1 LEEKVKYRFLG
12 NSGMLISRVCLGAMT
27 FGNPEWGCD
36 QKTASAITRRFVDA
50 GGNFIDT
57 ADMYSD
63 GASEEM
69 LGVAISGMP
78 RDDLIIATKC
88 WFPTGDAPN
97 ARALS
102 RKHIQ
107 AACEASLRRM
117 KIDHIDLYQIH
128 GPDPYTPMEET
139 MRALDDLV
147 RSGKVRYIGCSNL
160 YGWQIVK
167 ANAVSVQMGLEKFIS
182 AQHLYNLLRRDV
194 EREIL
199 PACDDQ
205 GLGMICWSPLASGM
219 LTGKYRGENMPDP
232 NSRLGLSKES
242 ALPRFWF
249 DEARKLV
256 DLVVETAEK
265 LGKTPAQVSL
275 SWLLH
280 DDRVAAPIAGA
291 RTVEQIEDNLVS
303 GDWDLPDDAWKTL
316 TDAMPLN
323 LGYPKDW
330 MDLTFQRTFSGQA
343 EFTPRREQR
352 LP

>member
-1 LEEKVKYRFLG
+1 MKYRYLG
-12 NSGMLISRVCLGAMT
+12 DSGLLVSRICLGTMT
-27 FGNPEWGCD
+27 YGNTEWGCD
-36 QKTASAITRRFVDA
+36 QKTATAITRRFVEA
-50 GGNFIDT
+50 GGNFLDT
-57 ADMYSD
+57 ADMYSS

-69 LGVAISGMP
+69 LGVAIEGLS

-88 WFPTGDAPN
+88 WFPMGDAPN

-107 AACEASLRRM
+107 VACDASLRRM

-128 GPDPYTPMEET
+128 GPDPYTPVEET

-160 YGWQIVK
+160 YAWQIVK
-167 ANAVSVQMGLEKFIS
+167 ANAISARMGLERFIS
-182 AQHLYNLLRRDV
+182 AQHLYNLIRRDV

-205 GLGMICWSPLASGM
+205 GMGMICWSPLASGM
-219 LTGKYRGENMPDP
+219 LTGKYRGEDRPDP
-232 NSRLGLSKES
+232 QSRFGLNWENF
-242 ALPRFWF
+242 LPRFWF
-249 DEARKLV
+249 DESLKLV
-256 DLVVETAEK
+256 DLIVEIAGK
-265 LGKTPAQVSL
+265 VGKTPAQVSL

-280 DDRVAAPIAGA
+280 DDRIAAPIVGA

-303 GDWDLPDDAWKTL
+303 GDWDLPDEAWQTL
-316 TDAMPLN
+316 TDAMPLKH
-323 LGYPKDW
+323 GYPKEW
-330 MDLTFQRTFSGQA
+330 MDMTFKKTFGMA
-343 EFTPRREQR
+343 EFVPRRRQR